1 MNKNLKILLIVFGVL
16 IIANFSVLDFFL
28 VKDRFLTKSSKLSVS
43 QEILPVEETKVATD
57 SCGLLCQ
64 ETIVQKIGEE
74 LSRLPSPAG
83 QSSVSP
89 SVPKATVTPSN
100 GKPKVVYVPL
110 AADGAVSSA
119 TWTDIVP
126 SEFYFDLGNYPGAK
140 EIRFEIYL
148 LSLNND
154 LVSARLYDATNKRA
168 IDFSDLQTTSSTFT
182 RQESSPLVIWRGNN
196 KYTLQLRSVNGT
208 QAQLKDAR
216 LKILY

>member
-28 VKDRFLTKSSKLSVS
+28 VKEKFLLKPEKNLVTNETV
-43 QEILPVEETKVATD
+43 PFEETKVATD

-89 SVPKATVTPSN
+89 ALPTKTPTPAN
-100 GKPKVVYVPL
+100 GKPKVVYIPL
-110 AADGAVSSA
+110 AADGSISSA

-126 SEFYFDLGNYPGAK
+126 SEFYFDQTNYPGVK
-140 EIRFEIYL
+140 EVRFEVNL

-154 LVSARLYDATNKRA
+154 LAFVRLYDATNKRA
-168 IDFSDLQTTSSTFT
+168 VDFSDLQTTSSTFT
-182 RQESSPLVIWRGNN
+182 RVESSPLVIWQGNN
-196 KYTLQLRSVNGT
+196 KYNLQLRSVNGT
-208 QAQLKDAR
+208 QAQLKDAK
-216 LKILY
+216 LKVLY